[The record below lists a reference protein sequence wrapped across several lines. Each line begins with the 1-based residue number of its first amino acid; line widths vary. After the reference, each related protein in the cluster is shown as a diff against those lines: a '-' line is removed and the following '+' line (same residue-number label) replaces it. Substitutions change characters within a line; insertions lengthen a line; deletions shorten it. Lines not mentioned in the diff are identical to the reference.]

1 MKRSAW
7 LDKKGLD
14 MNIEDL
20 IENYSDSA
28 QKQSRAIFSS
38 IFIIGNKLQTIFDN
52 NIPEISLKQFM
63 LLSMIRQSEIPLTLT
78 QLGNLLGCSRQNIK
92 KIAESLMKKGYI
104 TFVKSSQ
111 DSRATCIRITQKAN
125 DFYEND
131 FAKYQKDLKYLF
143 DVYSSQEIEALF
155 TLLSKMYSGIENLC
169 KCQSENVQIG

>member
-1 MKRSAW
+1 
-7 LDKKGLD
+7 
-14 MNIEDL
+14 
-20 IENYSDSA
+20 
-28 QKQSRAIFSS
+28 
-38 IFIIGNKLQTIFDN
+38 
-52 NIPEISLKQFM
+52 
-63 LLSMIRQSEIPLTLT
+63 MIRQSEIPLTLT

-155 TLLSKMYSGIENLC
+155 TLLSKMYSGIENL
-169 KCQSENVQIG
+169 KAKTSNKNVPDN

>member
-1 MKRSAW
+1 
-7 LDKKGLD
+7 

-92 KIAESLMKKGYI
+92 KIAESLMKKVI
-104 TFVKSSQ
+104 SLSSRVLRIPEQPVSVSPKSE
-111 DSRATCIRITQKAN
+111 R
-125 DFYEND
+125 FYEND

-143 DVYSSQEIEALF
+143 DVYSSQEIEAL
-155 TLLSKMYSGIENLC
+155 LLFYRRCTQE
-169 KCQSENVQIG
+169 

>member
-1 MKRSAW
+1 
-7 LDKKGLD
+7 

-92 KIAESLMKKGYI
+92 K
-104 TFVKSSQ
+104 
-111 DSRATCIRITQKAN
+111 
-125 DFYEND
+125 
-131 FAKYQKDLKYLF
+131 
-143 DVYSSQEIEALF
+143 
-155 TLLSKMYSGIENLC
+155 
-169 KCQSENVQIG
+169 